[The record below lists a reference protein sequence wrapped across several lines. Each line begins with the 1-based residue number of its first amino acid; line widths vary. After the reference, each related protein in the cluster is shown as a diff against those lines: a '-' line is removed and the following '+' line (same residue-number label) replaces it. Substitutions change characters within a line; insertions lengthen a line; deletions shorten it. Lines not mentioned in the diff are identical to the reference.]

1 MEDHPGC
8 YLRINKEGLN
18 IISLVYYD
26 HSIQKDLNYN
36 NDFND
41 NKILPFKKNLNIIDD
56 KDIDLNS
63 NLNIN
68 MINDNNNNNSKNFNK
83 RGTIES
89 LSFSEA
95 PSNFGSM
102 ESISTNIKSN
112 EKTHWKIKED
122 VDDTYNN
129 NQCILLNRTTP
140 LNFGF
145 SFYHVIKGDYQL
157 YLHHSLI
164 NMRNARLILQVSIN
178 GKIVYTLSDFPSN
191 ELVNQDSREE
201 KEKEKNIKL
210 KEYLICSITKK
221 MFEESN
227 YTLIGNE
234 IEDNDD
240 DDEKHKFRDYEVRV
254 TFKNQDLFWKAGW
267 CIDGGRLLRK
277 VYEVNESNVNKNL
290 KRFKSED
297 INIFGSVN
305 KFENKECNQVL
316 RKDIKR
322 NTLQVSTDKKI

>member
-8 YLRINKEGLN
+8 YVRINKEGLN

-68 MINDNNNNNSKNFNK
+68 MINDNNSKNFNK

-227 YTLIGNE
+227 YNITEKE
-234 IEDNDD
+234 IEDSD
-240 DDEKHKFRDYEVRV
+240 DDENDEHNSIKDYEVRV
-254 TFKNQDLFWKAGW
+254 TFKNNDLFWKAGW

-277 VYEVNESNVNKNL
+277 VYEVNESNVNKSF
-290 KRFKSED
+290 KRFKSEN

-305 KFENKECNQVL
+305 KLEDKDNIL
-316 RKDIKR
+316 RKKNKR
-322 NTLQVSTDKKI
+322 NTFHIKADKLI